1 MITPI
6 LLACWLEPADQSSR
20 GPTKKLAAYVVLSS
34 LVVLYQKT
42 QKTTNHDD
50 ILYFYVLCTSLL
62 WLYRAATYVSLFDK

>member
-50 ILYFYVLCTSLL
+50 ILYFLCALYVLIMVVSSCDVCLSL
-62 WLYRAATYVSLFDK
+62 R